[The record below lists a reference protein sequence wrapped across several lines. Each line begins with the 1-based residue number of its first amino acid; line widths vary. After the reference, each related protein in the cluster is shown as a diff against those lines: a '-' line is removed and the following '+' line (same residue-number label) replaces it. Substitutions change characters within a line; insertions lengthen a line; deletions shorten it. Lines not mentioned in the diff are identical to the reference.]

1 MKTNKLYIALIIA
14 LMTIGGVSCTGFLDM
29 APLDQMSSETFWQT
43 EADVEMALTGCY
55 RRLRDEQYFGWKRVD
70 MDCLTDN
77 AQQRHNHGAATD
89 ISRGVIEKTTGGMIS
104 AIWGSAYRGI
114 NTCNYFLE
122 NVDRVSGLD
131 EQRKNGY
138 IAEARFLRAFFY
150 FELVH
155 FFGDVPLYREVPTVE
170 SASIKQTP
178 KSEVLAFIHE
188 DLDFAI
194 QHLPDVPYTDGH
206 AVKGTAMG
214 YKTRILMY
222 EERFDEAAALS
233 KEIIDGGNFQLNPSY
248 SDIFIS
254 SGQQNN
260 PEIMF
265 STRYLAPDDYTEM
278 DIQVS
283 WWSSNNPREELI
295 NTYQTAD
302 GKSITDPTS
311 GYNPE
316 NPYQNRD
323 PRLAMTVML
332 PGEVWMNPDGT
343 PYTPEHTTTG
353 YRQKKYIDPT
363 IVPIDYAT
371 RSDQDYVHLRFA
383 DILLMYAEAQNEA
396 NGPDQSVVDA
406 INRVR
411 GRQDVQMPPIAE
423 AGSQSAM
430 REIIRKER
438 RIELALEGLRYFDL
452 KRWRIAHEVMP
463 NVEDAAGV
471 AIRFE
476 NPKHYLWPYQLSELD
491 INPNLEPNP
500 DYE

>member
-1 MKTNKLYIALIIA
+1 MKTNKLYIVLVIA
-14 LMTIGGVSCTGFLDM
+14 LMTIGGVSCTGFLDR

-77 AQQRHNHGAATD
+77 AQQRHNHGAAAD

-104 AIWGSAYRGI
+104 SIWGSAYRGI

-122 NVDRVSGLD
+122 NIGRVSSLD
-131 EQRKNGY
+131 EQRKNRY

-155 FFGDVPLYREVPTVE
+155 FFGDVPLYREVPTVK
-170 SASIKQTP
+170 SASVKQTP
-178 KSEVLAFIHE
+178 KSEVLSFIHE

-206 AVKGTAMG
+206 AVKGSATG

-222 EERFDEAAALS
+222 EERFQEAATLS
-233 KEIIDGGNFQLNPSY
+233 KEIIDRGNFHLNPSY

-254 SGQQNN
+254 SGQLNN

-265 STRYLAPDDYTEM
+265 STRYVAPDDYTEM

-283 WWSSNNPREELI
+283 WWSSNNPRQELI
-295 NTYQTAD
+295 DVYQTVG

-311 GYNPE
+311 GYNPDA
-316 NPYQNRD
+316 PYQNRD

-343 PYTPEHTTTG
+343 PYMPEPTTTG

-383 DILLMYAEAQNEA
+383 DILLMYAEAQNEV
-396 NGPDQSVVDA
+396 NGPDQSVLDA

-411 GRQDVQMPPIAE
+411 SRQDVQLPPIVE
-423 AGSQSAM
+423 VGSQSAM

-463 NVEDAAGV
+463 DVVDAAGA

-500 DYE
+500 HYE